1 MTTTV
6 PNTDVRTS
14 EATTRPAPPAGGPAP
29 GVAGAPAP
37 GAAGTRLVALD
48 RFRGV
53 ALLAMLLHHLC
64 EWLAGDARQV
74 LPGWPDFTLTD
85 VAAPAFFVAAGAS
98 CSLLVAGRRR
108 RGASAVRIA
117 GVVLRRYGLL
127 VPVGMALGWFL
138 WREPY
143 AFGVLEALGTT
154 VCVAA
159 VVGALLPGG
168 LVTIAATTALVAGV
182 LVERDMT
189 GQTDWLAV
197 EFWAGNFPA
206 ITYLGFVLVGMAAV
220 RSGRFVDRRW
230 VAGAALAGIGGFIA
244 MLADGIIP
252 ARYPGDVGLVVPGL
266 AGTAVAYLVC
276 QLDWPAWL
284 ARLDGLL
291 RAAAVHT
298 FGLFLAHYGI
308 YWGLDV
314 SGLLRDVPDVL
325 AVPVAATLAVV
336 LCVVA
341 PHVPQLPWSVRTGW
355 RRPR

>member
-1 MTTTV
+1 MTTIV
-6 PNTDVRTS
+6 PNTDVRTP
-14 EATTRPAPPAGGPAP
+14 EASSRPAPPDGRPAP
-29 GVAGAPAP
+29 RTPSAT
-37 GAAGTRLVALD
+37 GTRLVALD

-85 VAAPAFFVAAGAS
+85 LAAPAFFVAAGAS

-138 WREPY
+138 WREPS

-168 LVTIAATTALVAGV
+168 LVTVAATTALVAGV
-182 LVERDMT
+182 MVERDMT

-230 VAGAALAGIGGFIA
+230 VAGAALAGIVGFIA
-244 MLADGIIP
+244 MLAEGIIP

-308 YWGLDV
+308 YWALDLT
-314 SGLLRDVPDVL
+314 GLLRDVPDVL
-325 AVPVAATLAVV
+325 AVPVAATLAVA
-336 LCVVA
+336 LCAVA
-341 PHVPQLPWSVRTGW
+341 PHIPQPPWSLRTGR